1 MASDQRGPTLLAL
14 SDGSVFRGRRLG
26 AETDT
31 VGLVVF
37 NTSMTGY
44 EEMLTDPSYG
54 GQILVP
60 TYPLIGNY
68 GINLKDAESR
78 QIQVKGFVVRDDCDA
93 PSHPYA
99 ELTIH
104 EYLERNDI
112 PGISGVDTRAITRRI
127 RSTGVMMGAIVQGD
141 DTDAANAALEAA
153 QWYGDQNWVEEV
165 ATKEEFEWRGD
176 GTTGTRPAEEL
187 IIRSNRAGVDYPTD
201 NTDRPLRIA
210 VIDFGVK
217 WNILRSMTAR
227 NCEVKVFPAD
237 VTASEVKNFNPD
249 GIVLSPGPGD
259 PAVLDGPVETIRE
272 LSDLTGDG
280 SKSIPTLGICLGHQ
294 LVARALGADTF
305 MLHFGHRGGNQPV
318 QDLRTGRV
326 YVTAHNHGYAVDP
339 DKLPKRPGVKVTHI
353 NLNDNTVEGLADES
367 HGIMTIQFHS
377 EASPGPHDS
386 EMIFDQFV
394 ATVKQRAAV
403 GSTLVDDHKL
413 ATNQ

>member
-1 MASDQRGPTLLAL
+1 MYSDHNNPALLAL

-26 AETDT
+26 AETDA

-68 GINLKDAESR
+68 GINLKDAESH
-78 QIQVKGFVVRDDCDA
+78 QIQVKGFVVRGNCDA

-99 ELTIH
+99 KMTIH
-104 EYLERNDI
+104 EYLETNGI
-112 PGISGVDTRAITRRI
+112 PGVSDVDTRAITRRI
-127 RSTGVMMGAIVQGD
+127 RSTGVMMGAIVQGED
-141 DTDAANAALEAA
+141 QEAATAALNAA
-153 QWYGDQNWVEEV
+153 QWYGDQNWVNEV
-165 ATKEEFEWRGD
+165 SKKEEFEWHGD
-176 GTTGTRPAEEL
+176 ADATRSAEEL
-187 IIRSNRAGVDYPTD
+187 IIRSQRASVQATSDYH
-201 NTDRPLRIA
+201 DRPIRIA

-217 WNILRSMTAR
+217 WNILRNIVAR
-227 NCEVKVFPAD
+227 NCDVRVFPFDVSAAD
-237 VTASEVKNFNPD
+237 VRKFDPD

-259 PAVLDGPVETIRE
+259 PAVLDGPVETIRQ
-272 LSDLTGDG
+272 LSDLNGDG
-280 SKSIPTLGICLGHQ
+280 SMSIPTLGICLGHQ

-318 QDLRTGRV
+318 KDVSTGRV

-339 DKLPKRPGVKVTHI
+339 DKLPKRPGIKVTHI
-353 NLNDNTVEGLADES
+353 NLNDNTVEGLTDET

-386 EMIFDQFV
+386 EMIFDQFI
-394 ATVKQRAAV
+394 ATVKERV
-403 GSTLVDDHKL
+403 NS
-413 ATNQ
+413 N

>member
-1 MASDQRGPTLLAL
+1 MPSNSRGPTLLAL
-14 SDGSVFRGRRLG
+14 SDGSVFHGRRLG
-26 AETDT
+26 AETES

-68 GINLKDAESR
+68 GINLKDAQSK

-93 PSHPYA
+93 PSHPHS
-99 ELTIH
+99 EMTIH
-104 EYLERNDI
+104 EYLEMNGI
-112 PGISGVDTRAITRRI
+112 PGVSGVDTRAITRRI
-127 RSTGVMMGAIVQGD
+127 RSAGVMMGAIVPGD
-141 DTDAANAALEAA
+141 DETTATAALQAA
-153 QWYGDQNWVEEV
+153 QWYGDQNWVDEV
-165 ATKEEFEWRGD
+165 ATEEEFEWHGD
-176 GTTGTRPAEEL
+176 GTDGTRPATEL
-187 IIRSNRAGVDYPTD
+187 LIRSQRAGTVTAD
-201 NTDRPLRIA
+201 NTRDRPLRIA

-217 WNILRSMTAR
+217 WNILRNMMAR
-227 NCEVKVFPAD
+227 NCDVRVFPCD
-237 VTASEVKNFNPD
+237 VTAAEVKAFNPD

-259 PAVLDGPVETIRE
+259 PAVLDVPVETIRE
-272 LSDLTGDG
+272 LSDLDGDG
-280 SKSIPTLGICLGHQ
+280 RNSIPTLGICLGHQ

-326 YVTAHNHGYAVDP
+326 YVTAQNHGYAVDP
-339 DKLPKRPGVKVTHI
+339 DKLPDRTGVSVTHI
-353 NLNDNTVEGLADES
+353 NLNDNTVAGLADQP
-367 HGIMTIQFHS
+367 HGIMAIQFHP

-394 ATVKQRAAV
+394 ASIRQR
-403 GSTLVDDHKL
+403 SSRR
-413 ATNQ
+413 

>member
-1 MASDQRGPTLLAL
+1 MSSETRGPTLLAL

-26 AETDT
+26 AQTDS

-68 GINLKDAESR
+68 GINLKDAESKR
-78 QIQVKGFVVRDDCDA
+78 IQVKGFVVRDDCDA

-99 ELTIH
+99 EMTVH
-104 EYLERNDI
+104 EYLETNGI
-112 PGISGVDTRAITRRI
+112 AGISGVDTRAITRRI

-141 DTDAANAALEAA
+141 DTAAANTVLKAA
-153 QWYGDQNWVEEV
+153 QWYGDHDWVEEV
-165 ATKEEFEWRGD
+165 ATEEEFDWNGD

-187 IIRSNRAGVDYPTD
+187 IIRSQRAGVETEV
-201 NTDRPLRIA
+201 NDRNRSLRIA

-217 WNILRSMTAR
+217 WNILRSMMAR
-227 NCEVKVFPAD
+227 NCQVKVFPCD
-237 VTASEVKNFNPD
+237 VTASEVRSFNPD

-259 PAVLDGPVETIRE
+259 PAVLDGPVETIRD
-272 LSDLTGDG
+272 LSDLNGDG
-280 SKSIPTLGICLGHQ
+280 AKSIPTFGICLGHQ

-318 QDLRTGRV
+318 QDVRTGRV

-339 DKLPKRPGVKVTHI
+339 DRLPKRPGVRVTHI
-353 NLNDNTVEGLADES
+353 NLNDNTVEGLADET

-386 EMIFDQFV
+386 EMIFDEFV
-394 ATVKQRAAV
+394 AAVKQRV
-403 GSTLVDDHKL
+403 
-413 ATNQ
+413 NNN

>member
-1 MASDQRGPTLLAL
+1 MSSETRGPTLLAL

-26 AETDT
+26 AQTDS

-68 GINLKDAESR
+68 GINLKDAESKR
-78 QIQVKGFVVRDDCDA
+78 IQVKGFVVRDDCDA
-93 PSHPYA
+93 PSHPYS
-99 ELTIH
+99 EMTVH
-104 EYLERNDI
+104 EYLEANGI
-112 PGISGVDTRAITRRI
+112 AGISGVDTRAITRRI

-141 DTDAANAALEAA
+141 DTAAANTVLKAA
-153 QWYGDQNWVEEV
+153 QWYGDHDWVEEV
-165 ATKEEFEWRGD
+165 ATEEEFDWNGD

-187 IIRSNRAGVDYPTD
+187 IIRSQRAGVETEV
-201 NTDRPLRIA
+201 NDRNRSLRIA

-217 WNILRSMTAR
+217 WNILRSMMAR
-227 NCEVKVFPAD
+227 NCQVKVFPCD
-237 VTASEVKNFNPD
+237 VTASEVRSFNPD

-259 PAVLDGPVETIRE
+259 PAVLDGPVETIRD
-272 LSDLTGDG
+272 LSDLNGDG
-280 SKSIPTLGICLGHQ
+280 AKSIPTLGICLGHQ

-318 QDLRTGRV
+318 QDVRTGRV

-339 DKLPKRPGVKVTHI
+339 DKLPNRPGVRVTHI
-353 NLNDNTVEGLADES
+353 NLNDNTVEGLADET

-386 EMIFDQFV
+386 EMIFDEFV
-394 ATVKQRAAV
+394 AAVKQRV
-403 GSTLVDDHKL
+403 NSK
-413 ATNQ
+413 

>member
-1 MASDQRGPTLLAL
+1 MTSESRDATLLAL
-14 SDGSVFRGRRLG
+14 SDGSVFLGRRLG
-26 AETDT
+26 APVDT

-68 GINLKDAESR
+68 GINLQDAESK
-78 QIQVKGFVVRDDCDA
+78 QIQVKGFIVRDDCDA
-93 PSHPYA
+93 PSHPYS
-99 ELTIH
+99 EMTVH
-104 EYLERNDI
+104 EYLEANGI
-112 PGISGVDTRAITRRI
+112 PGVSGVDTRAITRRI

-141 DTDAANAALEAA
+141 DKDAATAALDAA
-153 QWYGDQNWVEEV
+153 KWYGDHDWVQEV
-165 ATKEEFEWRGD
+165 ATKEDFEWHGD
-176 GTTGTRPAEEL
+176 GTSGTRPADEL
-187 IIRSNRAGVDYPTD
+187 IVRSQRANIDTPSHAASK
-201 NTDRPLRIA
+201 PLRIA

-217 WNILRSMTAR
+217 WNILRSMRAR
-227 NCEVKVFPAD
+227 NCHVKVFPCD
-237 VTASEVKNFNPD
+237 VSAAEVQAFNPD

-259 PAVLDGPVETIRE
+259 PAVLDGPVETIRT
-272 LSDLTGDG
+272 LSDISGDG

-318 QDLRTGRV
+318 QDLKTGRV

-339 DKLPKRPGVKVTHI
+339 EKLPKRPGVRVTHI
-353 NLNDNTVEGLADES
+353 NLNDNTVEGLEDET
-367 HGIMTIQFHS
+367 HAIMTIQFHS

-386 EMIFDQFV
+386 EMIFDQFISK
-394 ATVKQRAAV
+394 VKERKY
-403 GSTLVDDHKL
+403 SE
-413 ATNQ
+413 

>member
-1 MASDQRGPTLLAL
+1 MLSDHRGTALLAL

-26 AETDT
+26 AEIDT

-78 QIQVKGFVVRDDCDA
+78 QIQVKGFVVRSDCDQ
-93 PSHPYA
+93 PSHPLS
-99 ELTIH
+99 EMTVH
-104 EYLERNDI
+104 EYLECNGI
-112 PGISGVDTRAITRRI
+112 PGIAGVDTRAITRRI

-141 DTDAANAALEAA
+141 DPDAATAALNAA
-153 QWYGDQNWVEEV
+153 QWYGDQNWVDEV
-165 ATKEEFEWRGD
+165 ATKEEFEWHGD
-176 GTTGTRPAEEL
+176 GTSGTRPAEEL
-187 IIRSNRAGVDYPTD
+187 IIRSNRAGIDYPADT
-201 NTDRPLRIA
+201 TGRPLRIA

-217 WNILRSMTAR
+217 WNILRSMSAR
-227 NCEVKVFPAD
+227 NCDVKVFPAD
-237 VTASEVKNFNPD
+237 ATAQEVKAYSPD

-259 PAVLDGPVETIRE
+259 PAVLDGPVEIVRE

-294 LVARALGADTF
+294 IVARALGADTF
-305 MLHFGHRGGNQPV
+305 MLLFGHRGGNQPV

-339 DKLPKRPGVKVTHI
+339 EKLPDRAGLKVTHI
-353 NLNDNTVEGLADES
+353 NLNDNTVEGLVDEN
-367 HGIMTIQFHS
+367 HAVMTIQFHS

-386 EMIFDQFV
+386 ELIFDQFV
-394 ATVKQRAAV
+394 ASVKERAA
-403 GSTLVDDHKL
+403 TK
-413 ATNQ
+413 

>member
-1 MASDQRGPTLLAL
+1 MSSETRGPTLLAL

-26 AETDT
+26 AQTDS

-68 GINLKDAESR
+68 GINLKDAESKR
-78 QIQVKGFVVRDDCDA
+78 IQVKGFVVRDDCDA
-93 PSHPYA
+93 PSHPYS
-99 ELTIH
+99 EMTVH
-104 EYLERNDI
+104 EYLEANGI
-112 PGISGVDTRAITRRI
+112 AGISGVDTRAITRRI
-127 RSTGVMMGAIVQGD
+127 RSAGVMMGAIVQGD
-141 DTDAANAALEAA
+141 DTAAANTVIKAA
-153 QWYGDQNWVEEV
+153 QWYGDHDWVEEV
-165 ATKEEFEWRGD
+165 ATEEEFDWNGD

-187 IIRSNRAGVDYPTD
+187 IIRSQRAGVETEVNDR
-201 NTDRPLRIA
+201 NRPLRIA

-217 WNILRSMTAR
+217 WNILRSMMAR
-227 NCEVKVFPAD
+227 NCQVKVFPCEVA
-237 VTASEVKNFNPD
+237 ASEVRNFDPD

-272 LSDLTGDG
+272 LSDLNGDG
-280 SKSIPTLGICLGHQ
+280 AKSIPTLGICLGHQ

-318 QDLRTGRV
+318 QDVRTGRV

-339 DKLPKRPGVKVTHI
+339 DRLPKRPGVRVTHI
-353 NLNDNTVEGLADES
+353 NLNDNTVEGLVDET
-367 HGIMTIQFHS
+367 HNIMTIQFHS

-386 EMIFDQFV
+386 EMIFDEFV
-394 ATVKQRAAV
+394 AAVKQRV
-403 GSTLVDDHKL
+403 NSK
-413 ATNQ
+413 

>member
-1 MASDQRGPTLLAL
+1 MSSETRGPTLLAL

-26 AETDT
+26 AQTDT

-68 GINLKDAESR
+68 GINLKDAESKR
-78 QIQVKGFVVRDDCDA
+78 IQVKGFVVRDDCDA

-99 ELTIH
+99 EMTVH
-104 EYLERNDI
+104 EYLEAN
-112 PGISGVDTRAITRRI
+112 GIAGIAGVDTRAITRRI

-141 DTDAANAALEAA
+141 DAAAANSVLEAA
-153 QWYGDQNWVEEV
+153 QWYGDHDWVEEV
-165 ATKEEFEWRGD
+165 ATEEEFDWNGD
-176 GTTGTRPAEEL
+176 GTTGTRPAAEL
-187 IIRSNRAGVDYPTD
+187 IIRSQRAGVETEVNDR
-201 NTDRPLRIA
+201 NRPLRIA

-217 WNILRSMTAR
+217 WNILRSMMAR
-227 NCEVKVFPAD
+227 NCQVKVFPCD
-237 VTASEVKNFNPD
+237 VTASEVRSFNPD

-259 PAVLDGPVETIRE
+259 PAVLDGPVETIRD
-272 LSDLTGDG
+272 LSDLNGDG
-280 SKSIPTLGICLGHQ
+280 AKSIPTLGICLGHQ

-318 QDLRTGRV
+318 QDVRTGRV

-339 DKLPKRPGVKVTHI
+339 DKLPDRPGVNVTHI
-353 NLNDNTVEGLADES
+353 NLNDNTVEGLADET

-386 EMIFDQFV
+386 EMIFDEFV
-394 ATVKQRAAV
+394 AAVKQRV
-403 GSTLVDDHKL
+403 NSK
-413 ATNQ
+413 

>member
-1 MASDQRGPTLLAL
+1 MPENESRGPALLAL

-26 AETDT
+26 ADTDT

-78 QIQVKGFVVRDDCDA
+78 RIQVKGFVVRADCDA
-93 PSHPYA
+93 PSHPNA
-99 ELTIH
+99 EMTVH
-104 EYLERNDI
+104 EYLKSNDI
-112 PGISGVDTRAITRRI
+112 PGISEVDTRAITRRI
-127 RSTGVMMGAIVQGD
+127 RSTGVMMGAIVQED
-141 DTDAANAALEAA
+141 DVEAARSALETA
-153 QWYGDQNWVEEV
+153 QWYGDHDWVEEV
-165 ATKEEFEWRGD
+165 ATDEEFEWHGD
-176 GTTGTRPAEEL
+176 GTTGTRPSDEL
-187 IIRSNRAGVDYPTD
+187 IIRSQRSGFDAPDI
-201 NTDRPLRIA
+201 DRHRSMRIA

-227 NCEVKVFPAD
+227 NCQVKVFPSDATAAD
-237 VTASEVKNFNPD
+237 VRSFNPD

-259 PAVLDGPVETIRE
+259 PVMLDGQVDAIR
-272 LSDLTGDG
+272 DLCDLEGDG
-280 SKSIPTLGICLGHQ
+280 SQAVPTLGICLGHQ
-294 LVARALGADTF
+294 LVARALGAETF

-326 YVTAHNHGYAVDP
+326 YVTAHNHGYAVNP
-339 DKLPKRPGVKVTHI
+339 DRLPKRPGLRVTHI
-353 NLNDNTVEGLADES
+353 NLNDNTVEGLIDES
-367 HGIMTIQFHS
+367 HSIMTIQFHS

-386 EMIFDQFV
+386 EKIFDEFI
-394 ATVKQRAAV
+394 ATVKQRI
-403 GSTLVDDHKL
+403 
-413 ATNQ
+413 AT

>member
-1 MASDQRGPTLLAL
+1 MASSSRGPALLAL

-26 AETDT
+26 AETES

-68 GINLKDAESR
+68 GINLKDAESK

-93 PSHPYA
+93 PSHPHS
-99 ELTIH
+99 EMTIH
-104 EYLERNDI
+104 DYLETNGI
-112 PGISGVDTRAITRRI
+112 PGVSGVDTRAITRRI
-127 RSTGVMMGAIVQGD
+127 RSAGVMMGAITPGD
-141 DTDAANAALEAA
+141 DEAA
-153 QWYGDQNWVEEV
+153 ATTALDATKWYGDQNWVDEV
-165 ATKEEFEWRGD
+165 ATEQEFDWHGD
-176 GTTGTRPAEEL
+176 GNDGARPSAEL
-187 IIRSNRAGVDYPTD
+187 LIRSQRAGTATTDYSLH
-201 NTDRPLRIA
+201 RPLRIA

-217 WNILRSMTAR
+217 WNILRSMMAR
-227 NCEVKVFPAD
+227 NCQVKVFPCNVSA
-237 VTASEVKNFNPD
+237 TEVKAFKPD

-259 PAVLDGPVETIRE
+259 PAVLDSPVETIRE
-272 LSDLTGDG
+272 LSDLDGDG
-280 SKSIPTLGICLGHQ
+280 RNAIPTLGICLGHQ

-339 DKLPKRPGVKVTHI
+339 DKLPNRPGVKVTHI
-353 NLNDNTVEGLADES
+353 NLNDNTVEGLVDET

-394 ATVKQRAAV
+394 ASIRQNLNNR
-403 GSTLVDDHKL
+403 
-413 ATNQ
+413 

>member
-1 MASDQRGPTLLAL
+1 MLSDVRAPSLLAL

-26 AETDT
+26 APVDT

-78 QIQVKGFVVRDDCDA
+78 QVQVKGFVVREACDA
-93 PSHPYA
+93 PSHPHA
-99 ELTIH
+99 EMTVH
-104 EYLERNDI
+104 EYLEQNGT
-112 PGISGVDTRAITRRI
+112 PGISGVDTRAITRCI

-141 DTDAANAALEAA
+141 DITAATALLEAA
-153 QWYGDQNWVEEV
+153 RWYGDHDWVAEV
-165 ATKEEFEWRGD
+165 STKGEFEWHNTGVD
-176 GTTGTRPAEEL
+176 GARSAEEL
-187 IIRSNRAGVDYPTD
+187 IIRSHRTGMKTPADYSNRA
-201 NTDRPLRIA
+201 LRIA

-217 WNILRSMTAR
+217 WNILRSMKAR
-227 NCEVKVFPAD
+227 NCQVKVFPAD
-237 VTASEVKNFNPD
+237 VNALEVRIFKPD

-259 PAVLDGPVETIRE
+259 PAVLDGPVETIRA
-272 LSDLTGDG
+272 LSDLEGDG
-280 SKSIPTLGICLGHQ
+280 SKAIPTLGICLGHQ
-294 LVARALGADTF
+294 LVARALGAETF

-326 YVTAHNHGYAVDP
+326 YVTAHNHGYAVAP
-339 DKLPKRPGVKVTHI
+339 DKLPSRPGVKVTHI
-353 NLNDNTVEGLADES
+353 NLNDNTVEGLADEQ

-386 EMIFDQFV
+386 ELVFDQFIG
-394 ATVKQRAAV
+394 AV
-403 GSTLVDDHKL
+403 RQHL
-413 ATNQ
+413 NPN

>member
-1 MASDQRGPTLLAL
+1 MVSETRGPTLLAL

-26 AETDT
+26 AQTDT

-68 GINLKDAESR
+68 GINLKDAESKR
-78 QIQVKGFVVRDDCDA
+78 IQVKGFVVRDDCDA
-93 PSHPYA
+93 PSHPHS
-99 ELTIH
+99 EMTVH
-104 EYLERNDI
+104 EYLETN
-112 PGISGVDTRAITRRI
+112 GIAGVSGVDTRAITRRI
-127 RSTGVMMGAIVQGD
+127 RSTGVMMGAIVQGN
-141 DTDAANAALEAA
+141 DAAAANSVLEAA
-153 QWYGDQNWVEEV
+153 QWYGDHDWVGEV
-165 ATKEEFEWRGD
+165 ATEEEFDWIGD

-187 IIRSNRAGVDYPTD
+187 IVRSQRAGAATEVNDRI
-201 NTDRPLRIA
+201 RPLRIA

-217 WNILRSMTAR
+217 WNILRSMMAR
-227 NCEVKVFPAD
+227 HCQVKVFPCDA
-237 VTASEVKNFNPD
+237 TASEVRSFNPD

-272 LSDLTGDG
+272 LSDLNGDG

-318 QDLRTGRV
+318 RDVRTGRV

-339 DKLPKRPGVKVTHI
+339 DKLPKRPGVRVTHI
-353 NLNDNTVEGLADES
+353 NLNDNTVEGLADET

-386 EMIFDQFV
+386 EMIFDEFV
-394 ATVKQRAAV
+394 AAVKQRV
-403 GSTLVDDHKL
+403 NGK
-413 ATNQ
+413 

>member
-1 MASDQRGPTLLAL
+1 MVSETRGTTLLAL

-26 AETDT
+26 AHVDD

-78 QIQVKGFVVRDDCDA
+78 RIQVKGFVVRDDCDA

-99 ELTIH
+99 EMTIH
-104 EYLERNDI
+104 EYLEANGI
-112 PGISGVDTRAITRRI
+112 PGVSGVDTRAITRRI

-141 DTDAANAALEAA
+141 DVESANAALEAA
-153 QWYGDQNWVEEV
+153 QWYGDQDWVEEV

-176 GTTGTRPAEEL
+176 GTDGTRPAEEL
-187 IIRSNRAGVDYPTD
+187 IVRSHRAGVARASVPAE
-201 NTDRPLRIA
+201 RPMRIA

-217 WNILRSMTAR
+217 WNILRSMMAR
-227 NCEVKVFPAD
+227 NCQVKVFPCD
-237 VTASEVKNFNPD
+237 VTASEVREFEPD

-259 PAVLDGPVETIRE
+259 PAVLDGPVETIRD
-272 LSDLTGDG
+272 LSDLSGDG
-280 SKSIPTLGICLGHQ
+280 SRAIPTLGICLGHQ

-318 QDLRTGRV
+318 QDVRTGRV

-339 DKLPKRPGVKVTHI
+339 DKLPRRPGVKVTHI
-353 NLNDNTVEGLADES
+353 NLNDDTVEGLVDETRDL
-367 HGIMTIQFHS
+367 MTIQFHS

-386 EMIFDQFV
+386 EMIFDEFV
-394 ATVKQRAAV
+394 ASVKQRISAE
-403 GSTLVDDHKL
+403 
-413 ATNQ
+413 

>member
-1 MASDQRGPTLLAL
+1 MVTNEIRGPTLLAL
-14 SDGSVFRGRRLG
+14 SDGSMFQGRRLG
-26 AETDT
+26 AHVDD

-78 QIQVKGFVVRDDCDA
+78 RIQVKGFVVRDDCDA

-99 ELTIH
+99 EMTIH
-104 EYLERNDI
+104 EYLETNGI
-112 PGISGVDTRAITRRI
+112 PGVSGVDTRAITRRI

-141 DTDAANAALEAA
+141 DVESANAALESA
-153 QWYGDQNWVEEV
+153 QWYGDQDWVEEV
-165 ATKEEFEWRGD
+165 ATKEEFEWHGD
-176 GTTGTRPAEEL
+176 GTDGTRPADEL
-187 IIRSNRAGVDYPTD
+187 IVRSHRAGVARPPVHA
-201 NTDRPLRIA
+201 DRPLRIA

-217 WNILRSMTAR
+217 WNILRSMMAR
-227 NCEVKVFPAD
+227 NCQVKVFPCD
-237 VTASEVKNFNPD
+237 VTGPEVRAFEPD

-259 PAVLDGPVETIRE
+259 PAVLDGPVETIRD
-272 LSDLTGDG
+272 LSDLSGDG
-280 SKSIPTLGICLGHQ
+280 SRAIPTLGICLGHQ

-318 QDLRTGRV
+318 QDVRSGRV

-339 DKLPKRPGVKVTHI
+339 DKLPRRPGVKVTHV
-353 NLNDNTVEGLADES
+353 NLNDNTVEGLVDES
-367 HGIMTIQFHS
+367 RDVMTIQFHS

-386 EMIFDQFV
+386 EMIFDEFI
-394 ATVKQRAAV
+394 ATVKQRTSA
-403 GSTLVDDHKL
+403 D
-413 ATNQ
+413 

>member
-1 MASDQRGPTLLAL
+1 MSSETRGPTLLAL

-26 AETDT
+26 AQTDS

-68 GINLKDAESR
+68 GINLKDAESKR
-78 QIQVKGFVVRDDCDA
+78 IQVKGFVVRDDCDA
-93 PSHPYA
+93 PSHPYS
-99 ELTIH
+99 EMTVH
-104 EYLERNDI
+104 EYLEANGI
-112 PGISGVDTRAITRRI
+112 AGISGVDTRAITRRI

-141 DTDAANAALEAA
+141 DAAAANSVLEAA
-153 QWYGDQNWVEEV
+153 QWYGDHDWVEEV
-165 ATKEEFEWRGD
+165 ATEEEFDWNGD

-187 IIRSNRAGVDYPTD
+187 IIRSQRAGVETEV
-201 NTDRPLRIA
+201 NDRNRSLRIA

-217 WNILRSMTAR
+217 WNILRSMMAR
-227 NCEVKVFPAD
+227 NCQVKVFPCD
-237 VTASEVKNFNPD
+237 VTASEVRSFNPD

-259 PAVLDGPVETIRE
+259 PAVLDGPVETIRD
-272 LSDLTGDG
+272 LSDLNGDG
-280 SKSIPTLGICLGHQ
+280 AKSIPTLGICLGHQ

-318 QDLRTGRV
+318 QDVRTGRV

-339 DKLPKRPGVKVTHI
+339 DRLPKRPGVRVTHI
-353 NLNDNTVEGLADES
+353 NLNDNTVEGLADET

-386 EMIFDQFV
+386 EMIFDDFV
-394 ATVKQRAAV
+394 AAVKQRV
-403 GSTLVDDHKL
+403 
-413 ATNQ
+413 NNN

>member
-1 MASDQRGPTLLAL
+1 MSSETRGPTLLAL

-26 AETDT
+26 AQTDS

-68 GINLKDAESR
+68 GINLKDAESKR
-78 QIQVKGFVVRDDCDA
+78 IQVKGFVVRDDCDA
-93 PSHPYA
+93 PSHPYS
-99 ELTIH
+99 EMTVH
-104 EYLERNDI
+104 EYLEAN
-112 PGISGVDTRAITRRI
+112 GIAGVSGVDTRAITRRI

-141 DTDAANAALEAA
+141 DTAAANTVLKAA
-153 QWYGDQNWVEEV
+153 QWYGDHDWVEEV
-165 ATKEEFEWRGD
+165 ATEEEFDWNGD

-187 IIRSNRAGVDYPTD
+187 IIRSQRAGVETEVNDR
-201 NTDRPLRIA
+201 NRPLRIA

-217 WNILRSMTAR
+217 WNILRSMMAR
-227 NCEVKVFPAD
+227 NCQVKVFPCD
-237 VTASEVKNFNPD
+237 VTASEVRSFNPD

-259 PAVLDGPVETIRE
+259 PAVLDGPVETIRD
-272 LSDLTGDG
+272 LSDLNGDG
-280 SKSIPTLGICLGHQ
+280 AKSIPTLGICLGHQ

-318 QDLRTGRV
+318 QDVRTGRV

-339 DKLPKRPGVKVTHI
+339 DKLPDRPGVNVTHI
-353 NLNDNTVEGLADES
+353 NLNDNTVEGLADET

-386 EMIFDQFV
+386 EMIFDEFV
-394 ATVKQRAAV
+394 AAVKQRFN
-403 GSTLVDDHKL
+403 SK
-413 ATNQ
+413 

>member
-1 MASDQRGPTLLAL
+1 MSSETRGPTLLAL

-26 AETDT
+26 AQTDS

-68 GINLKDAESR
+68 GINLKDAESKR
-78 QIQVKGFVVRDDCDA
+78 IQVKGFVVRDDCDA
-93 PSHPYA
+93 PSHPYS
-99 ELTIH
+99 EMTVH
-104 EYLERNDI
+104 EYLEANGI
-112 PGISGVDTRAITRRI
+112 AGISGVDTRAITRRI

-141 DTDAANAALEAA
+141 DAAAANSVLEAA
-153 QWYGDQNWVEEV
+153 QWYGDHDWVEEV
-165 ATKEEFEWRGD
+165 ATEEEFDWNGD

-187 IIRSNRAGVDYPTD
+187 IVRSQRAGVETEV
-201 NTDRPLRIA
+201 NDRNRSLRIA

-217 WNILRSMTAR
+217 WNILRSMMAR
-227 NCEVKVFPAD
+227 NCQVKVFPCD
-237 VTASEVKNFNPD
+237 VTASEVRSFNPD

-259 PAVLDGPVETIRE
+259 PAVLDGPVETIRD
-272 LSDLTGDG
+272 LSDLNGDG
-280 SKSIPTLGICLGHQ
+280 AKSIPTLGICLGHQ

-318 QDLRTGRV
+318 QDVRTGRV

-339 DKLPKRPGVKVTHI
+339 DKLPDRPGVNVTHI
-353 NLNDNTVEGLADES
+353 NLNDNTVEGLADET

-386 EMIFDQFV
+386 EMIFDEFV
-394 ATVKQRAAV
+394 AAVKQRV
-403 GSTLVDDHKL
+403 NSK
-413 ATNQ
+413 

>member
-1 MASDQRGPTLLAL
+1 MTSTTRGPALLAL
-14 SDGSVFRGRRLG
+14 NDGSVFRGRRLG
-26 AETDT
+26 ADTET

-68 GINLKDAESR
+68 GINLQDAESK
-78 QIQVKGFVVRDDCDA
+78 QIQVKGFVVRDDCDQ
-93 PSHPYA
+93 PSHPHS
-99 ELTIH
+99 EMTVH
-104 EYLERNDI
+104 EYLETNGI

-127 RSTGVMMGAIVQGD
+127 RSTGVMMGAIIQGD
-141 DTDAANAALEAA
+141 DTEAATAAIESA

-165 ATKEEFEWRGD
+165 TTKEEFEWHGD
-176 GTTGTRPAEEL
+176 GTDGTRPAEEL
-187 IIRSNRAGVDYPTD
+187 IVRSHRAGTKLPVDYST
-201 NTDRPLRIA
+201 RPLRIA

-217 WNILRSMTAR
+217 WNILRSMMAR
-227 NCEVKVFPAD
+227 NCEVKVFPMDASAD
-237 VTASEVKNFNPD
+237 EVRSFNPD

-259 PAVLDGPVETIRE
+259 PAVLDGPVDTIIE
-272 LSDLTGDG
+272 LSDLNGDG

-339 DKLPKRPGVKVTHI
+339 DKLPKREGVKVTHI
-353 NLNDNTVEGLADES
+353 NLNDNTVEGLADET

-386 EMIFDQFV
+386 EMIFDQFIS
-394 ATVKQRAAV
+394 AV
-403 GSTLVDDHKL
+403 RQHVNPK
-413 ATNQ
+413 

>member
-1 MASDQRGPTLLAL
+1 MSSECRGPALLAL
-14 SDGSVFRGRRLG
+14 NDGSVFRGRRLG
-26 AETDT
+26 AGTDD

-78 QIQVKGFVVRDDCDA
+78 RIQVKGFVVRDDCDA

-99 ELTIH
+99 EMTIH
-104 EYLERNDI
+104 DYLEANGI
-112 PGISGVDTRAITRRI
+112 PGVSGVDTRAITRRI
-127 RSTGVMMGAIVQGD
+127 RSAGVMMGAIVQGD
-141 DTDAANAALEAA
+141 DVAGAQAALEAA
-153 QWYGDQNWVEEV
+153 QWYGDQDWVEEV
-165 ATKEEFEWRGD
+165 ATKEEFEWQGD
-176 GTTGTRPAEEL
+176 GTDGTRPAGEL
-187 IIRSNRAGVDYPTD
+187 IVRSHRAGVATPS
-201 NTDRPLRIA
+201 DRVGRQLRIA

-217 WNILRSMTAR
+217 WNILRSMMAR
-227 NCEVKVFPAD
+227 DCQVKVFPCD
-237 VTASEVKNFNPD
+237 VTANEVRAFEPD

-259 PAVLDGPVETIRE
+259 PAFLDGPVETISD
-272 LSDLTGDG
+272 LSDLSGDG
-280 SKSIPTLGICLGHQ
+280 SRATPTLGICLGHQ

-318 QDLRTGRV
+318 QDVRTGRV

-339 DKLPKRPGVKVTHI
+339 DKLPRRPGVKVTHI
-353 NLNDNTVEGLADES
+353 NLNDNTVEGLVDEARDL
-367 HGIMTIQFHS
+367 MTIQFHS

-386 EMIFDQFV
+386 EMIFDEFI
-394 ATVKQRAAV
+394 AIVKQRA
-403 GSTLVDDHKL
+403 SIE
-413 ATNQ
+413 

>member
-1 MASDQRGPTLLAL
+1 MSSETRGPTLLAL

-26 AETDT
+26 AQTDT

-68 GINLKDAESR
+68 GINLKDAESKR
-78 QIQVKGFVVRDDCDA
+78 IQVKGFVVRDDCDA

-99 ELTIH
+99 EMTVH
-104 EYLERNDI
+104 EYLETN
-112 PGISGVDTRAITRRI
+112 GIAGVSGVDTRAITRRI

-141 DTDAANAALEAA
+141 DTAAANTVLGAA
-153 QWYGDQNWVEEV
+153 QWYGDHDWVEEV
-165 ATKEEFEWRGD
+165 ATEEEFDWNGD

-187 IIRSNRAGVDYPTD
+187 IIRSQRSGIETEVNDR
-201 NTDRPLRIA
+201 NRPLRIA

-217 WNILRSMTAR
+217 WNILRSMMAR
-227 NCEVKVFPAD
+227 NCQVKVFPCD
-237 VTASEVKNFNPD
+237 VTASEVRSFNPD

-259 PAVLDGPVETIRE
+259 PAVLDGPVETIRD
-272 LSDLTGDG
+272 LSDLNGDG
-280 SKSIPTLGICLGHQ
+280 AKSIPTLGICLGHQ

-318 QDLRTGRV
+318 QDVRTGRV

-339 DKLPKRPGVKVTHI
+339 DKLPDRPGVNVTHI
-353 NLNDNTVEGLADES
+353 NLNDNTVEGLADET

-386 EMIFDQFV
+386 EMIFDEFV
-394 ATVKQRAAV
+394 AAVKQRV
-403 GSTLVDDHKL
+403 
-413 ATNQ
+413 NNN